1 MDHFYVN
8 QKTQNM
14 QIEIS
19 ISEYSNHML
28 VHEKIQI
35 NTDEY
40 PELEG
45 MGEEEAMKYIN
56 ENAHNMKA
64 TGSEEPA
71 SFWSLHDELL
81 ERDIIR
87 DKEYSYSTEISKD

>member
-1 MDHFYVN
+1 MDHFYVK
-8 QKTQNM
+8 QKPQNM
-14 QIEIS
+14 QIEIR

-40 PELEG
+40 TELEG
-45 MGEEEAMKYIN
+45 MSEEEAIKYIN

-64 TGSEEPA
+64 TGSEDPA

-81 ERDIIR
+81 ERDIVR

>member
-1 MDHFYVN
+1 MDHFYVK
-8 QKTQNM
+8 QKPQNM
-14 QIEIS
+14 QIEIR

-40 PELEG
+40 TELEG
-45 MGEEEAMKYIN
+45 MSEEEAIKYIN

-64 TGSEEPA
+64 TGSEDPA
-71 SFWSLHDELL
+71 SFWSLHDELV
-81 ERDIIR
+81 ERDIVR

>member
-1 MDHFYVN
+1 
-8 QKTQNM
+8 M
-14 QIEIS
+14 QIEIR
-19 ISEYSNHML
+19 ISEYSNRML
-28 VHEKIQI
+28 VHEKLQI

-45 MGEEEAMKYIN
+45 MDEEEAIKYIN
-56 ENAHNMKA
+56 ENAHKMKA
-64 TGSEEPA
+64 TGSEDPA

-81 ERDIIR
+81 EGDIVR